1 MLMKAYVDKDTCVG
15 CGLCPSIC
23 SEVFEMQDDGKAHVI
38 VENENVPKEVEHS
51 AEEARDSCPVAA
63 IEVE

>member
-1 MLMKAYVDKDTCVG
+1 MVMKAYVDKDICVG

-23 SEVFEMQDDGKAHVI
+23 SEVFSMQDDGKAHVI
-38 VENENVPKEVEHS
+38 VENENVPEELTHL

>member
-1 MLMKAYVDKDTCVG
+1 MKAYVDKDTCVG

-23 SEVFEMQDDGKAHVI
+23 GDVFEMRDDGKAHVI
-38 VENENVPKEVEHS
+38 VDSVPEEVIHL

>member
-1 MLMKAYVDKDTCVG
+1 MYWMWLMSYYMWW
-15 CGLCPSIC
+15 SIWNG
-23 SEVFEMQDDGKAHVI
+23 DDGKAHVI
-38 VENENVPKEVEHS
+38 VENENVPEEVIHL

>member
-1 MLMKAYVDKDTCVG
+1 MKAYVNQDTCVG

-23 SEVFEMQDDGKAHVI
+23 SEVFEMREDGKAYVI
-38 VENENVPKEVEHS
+38 EEDIKEEVVHS

-63 IEVE
+63 IDVK